1 MHAHTLV
8 WLWLVLVELTV
19 LSFHCLPPGA
29 WLAVNGEAIYS
40 SSPWQFQNDTTTSY
54 VWYTT
59 NMKSGMVYAHLL
71 EWPQNYTVLL
81 GALAGMV
88 PTRVTLLGY
97 DADLSFSALF
107 DGVQVTLPYLP
118 LDTPLKWAWVLRIEG
133 LSSKEPVQWKELS
146 KASKTP

>member
-1 MHAHTLV
+1 MSITPCVPA
-8 WLWLVLVELTV
+8 
-19 LSFHCLPPGA
+19 GA

-40 SSPWQFQNDTTTSY
+40 SSPWQYQNDTATSY

-59 NMKSGMVYAHLL
+59 NNKSGLVYAHLL
-71 EWPQNYTVLL
+71 QWPADYEVLL
-81 GALAGMV
+81 GALKGMK
-88 PTRVTLLGY
+88 PTKVTLLGEES
-97 DADLSFSALF
+97 DLAFTSLP

-133 LSSKEPVQWKELS
+133 LSSKEHVQWKELA

>member
-1 MHAHTLV
+1 
-8 WLWLVLVELTV
+8 
-19 LSFHCLPPGA
+19 
-29 WLAVNGEAIYS
+29 
-40 SSPWQFQNDTTTSY
+40 
-54 VWYTT
+54 
-59 NMKSGMVYAHLL
+59 MKSGMVYAHLL

-97 DADLSFSALF
+97 NADLTFSALF